1 MKNLQENILR
11 ISGLMYLKEDDSTDV
26 QINRAET
33 GSDQQI
39 KQTGPTDNDNAVDGM
54 DEEIVEQEDGDDSTD
69 TTTDTSSDTGAS
81 ITPWESGV
89 QRGPG
94 NPITSAKK
102 EDKVTRGKGNQLGA
116 TKWTS
121 DRTYG
126 PTGKNYK

>member
-11 ISGLMYLKEDDSTDV
+11 IRGLMYLKEDDSTDV

-54 DEEIVEQEDGDDSTD
+54 DEEIVEQEDGDAPTD
-69 TTTDTSSDTGAS
+69 TTTDTSSDTGTS
-81 ITPWESGV
+81 ITPWESGA
-89 QRGPG
+89 QRGPA
-94 NPITSAKK
+94 NPITSAKR
-102 EDKVTRGKGNQLGA
+102 EDKTTRGKGNPIGP
-116 TKWTS
+116 TKWAS
-121 DRTYG
+121 GRTMG